1 MTDTTDTVSPNSET
15 FQHSLT
21 IALDRLQR
29 PHWQVPLQDLVAQ
42 FDGIPEY
49 DDIDIH
55 NEVLNVLLSLA
66 DALLD
71 DPELPL
77 EALLAIRLSKIEVW
91 TLRATIGRKTWN
103 PIEESFQSFTQAGE
117 AQISQSNSAY
127 PAEDIIK
134 RWARDRL
141 Q

>member
-1 MTDTTDTVSPNSET
+1 MTDTADSAIPTSET
-15 FQHSLT
+15 FQQSLQ
-21 IALDRLQR
+21 IALSKLDR
-29 PHWQVPLQDLVAQ
+29 PHWQPPLQELVSQ
-42 FDGIPEY
+42 FDTIPEY

-55 NEVLNVLLSLA
+55 NEILNVLLNLA
-66 DALLD
+66 EALQD

-77 EALLAIRLSKIEVW
+77 DALVAIRLSRMEIW

-103 PIEESFQSFTQAGE
+103 PIEESFQSFCGGSS

>member
-1 MTDTTDTVSPNSET
+1 MTDTADSALPTSET
-15 FQHSLT
+15 FQQSLQ
-21 IALDRLQR
+21 IALSKLDR
-29 PHWQVPLQDLVAQ
+29 PHWQPPLQELVSQ
-42 FDGIPEY
+42 FDAIPEY
-49 DDIDIH
+49 DDIDIQ
-55 NEVLNVLLSLA
+55 NEILNVLLNLSE
-66 DALLD
+66 ALQD

-77 EALLAIRLSKIEVW
+77 EALVAIRLSKMEVW

-103 PIEESFQSFTQAGE
+103 PIEESFQSFCAGSA
-117 AQISQSNSAY
+117 AQISQSNAAY

>member
-1 MTDTTDTVSPNSET
+1 MTDTAATSPDSAT
-15 FQHSLT
+15 FHQSLQ
-21 IALDRLQR
+21 IALDRLHK
-29 PHWQVPLQDLVAQ
+29 PHWQPALLELVEKFDAVPD
-42 FDGIPEY
+42 Y

-55 NEVLNVLLSLA
+55 NEVLNVLWNLA
-66 DALLD
+66 EALQE

-77 EALLAIRLSKIEVW
+77 EALAAIRLSKMEVW

-103 PIEESFQSFTQAGE
+103 PIEERFLTFSQDGPP
-117 AQISQSNSAY
+117 QISQSNSAY

>member
-1 MTDTTDTVSPNSET
+1 MTDTADTALPTPET
-15 FQHSLT
+15 FHQSLQ
-21 IALDRLQR
+21 IALSKLDR
-29 PHWQVPLQDLVAQ
+29 PHWQSPLEELVSQ
-42 FDGIPEY
+42 FDTIPEY

-55 NEVLNVLLSLA
+55 DEILNVLLNLA
-66 DALLD
+66 EALQD

-77 EALLAIRLSKIEVW
+77 EALIAIRLSKMEIW

-103 PIEESFQSFTQAGE
+103 PIEESFQSFCSSGA

-134 RWARDRL
+134 RWARDQL

>member
-1 MTDTTDTVSPNSET
+1 MTDTAATASPDSES
-15 FQHSLT
+15 FQQSLQ
-21 IALDRLQR
+21 IALSKLNR
-29 PHWQVPLQDLVAQ
+29 PHWHTPLQELVSQ
-42 FDGIPEY
+42 FDMIPEY
-49 DDIDIH
+49 GDVDIR
-55 NEVLNVLLSLA
+55 NEVLNVLLNLA
-66 DALLD
+66 EAVQD
-71 DPELPL
+71 DPDLPL
-77 EALLAIRLSKIEVW
+77 EALVAIRLSRMEIW

-103 PIEESFQSFTQAGE
+103 PIEENFQSFCGSAF

>member
-1 MTDTTDTVSPNSET
+1 MTDTTDTVSPDAET

-29 PHWQVPLQDLVAQ
+29 PHWQIPLQDLVAQ

-77 EALLAIRLSKIEVW
+77 EALVAIRLSKMEVW

-103 PIEESFQSFTQAGE
+103 PIEESFQSFTQTGK

>member
-1 MTDTTDTVSPNSET
+1 MTDTTDTVSPDAET
-15 FQHSLT
+15 FQHSLQ
-21 IALDRLQR
+21 IALDRLQK
-29 PHWQVPLQDLVAQ
+29 PDWQVPLQELVGQ
-42 FDGIPEY
+42 FDDIPEY

-77 EALLAIRLSKIEVW
+77 EALVAIRLSKMEVW

-103 PIEESFQSFTQAGE
+103 PIEESFQSFTQAGK

>member
-1 MTDTTDTVSPNSET
+1 MTDTAATTSPESET
-15 FQHSLT
+15 FQHSLQ
-21 IALDRLQR
+21 IALERLQK
-29 PHWQVPLQDLVAQ
+29 PSWQTPLLELVAQ
-42 FDGIPEY
+42 FDAVPEY

-55 NEVLNVLLSLA
+55 NEVLNVLWNLA
-66 DALLD
+66 DALQE

-77 EALLAIRLSKIEVW
+77 EALTAIRLSKMEIW
-91 TLRATIGRKTWN
+91 TLRATVGRRTWN
-103 PIEESFQSFTQAGE
+103 PIEENFQTFAQGGE
-117 AQISQSNSAY
+117 AQISQSNAAY